1 MNSNANHSETFRLG
15 NHPLAPQSGQTEEMQ
30 EQDTHQVLLEVY
42 QLLEEYAPV
51 WYQETH
57 SQKIRAALDACA

>member
-1 MNSNANHSETFRLG
+1 
-15 NHPLAPQSGQTEEMQ
+15 MQ